1 MQGLFKPTSE
11 NHFIAAV
18 MNFKRV
24 FNERIN
30 TVTKISV
37 KLEKNENCVNY
48 SEIMFLVS
56 VEINEAILVLFA
68 FLDIYKTMKDCSL
81 AVYSLLSSSSS
92 SR

>member
-1 MQGLFKPTSE
+1 M
-11 NHFIAAV
+11 AV
-18 MNFKRV
+18 AMSLKRV
-24 FNERIN
+24 LNERVN
-30 TVTKISV
+30 TVTKISM

-56 VEINEAILVLFA
+56 FETNEAILVIFA

>member
-1 MQGLFKPTSE
+1 
-11 NHFIAAV
+11 

-24 FNERIN
+24 LNERIN

-56 VEINEAILVLFA
+56 FETNEAILVLFA
-68 FLDIYKTMKDCSL
+68 FLDIYKTMRDCSL
-81 AVYSLLSSSSS
+81 AVYSLLNSSSS

>member
-1 MQGLFKPTSE
+1 M
-11 NHFIAAV
+11 AV
-18 MNFKRV
+18 VMSLKRV
-24 FNERIN
+24 LNESIN
-30 TVTKISV
+30 TVTKISM

-56 VEINEAILVLFA
+56 FETNEAILVIFA
-68 FLDIYKTMKDCSL
+68 FLDISKTMKDCSL